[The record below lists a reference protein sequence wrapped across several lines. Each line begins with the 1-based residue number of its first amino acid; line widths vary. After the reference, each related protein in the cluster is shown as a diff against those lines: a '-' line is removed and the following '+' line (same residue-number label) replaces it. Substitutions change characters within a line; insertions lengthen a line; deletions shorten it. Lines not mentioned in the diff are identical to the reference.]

1 MGLKALLGRLQVRL
15 ERRAE
20 SLSHGM
26 ATMPPPTAATTT
38 DESLPRLRHAVI
50 LAPEDPRARLALA
63 HGLGEA
69 GRIEEAVRAASAA
82 ARLARQYN
90 DADTEVEACRV
101 WARFDPVQ
109 SEPAIALA
117 AALAAAGHAEQ
128 AAEAYQGVI
137 AAHGPSADLLLALGT
152 VYDEM
157 ARSDDAFR
165 SYVSAVAL
173 EPENTNALI
182 NAGIAARDAGRNA
195 EGEALLER
203 ALRGA
208 PASAHAVF
216 NLGLLR
222 MDGGGL
228 EEAAKHFD
236 AAWALNRGEPWS
248 DAVVTQ
254 RLSTNRCDPTN
265 SDWGCTR
272 FKLSHDIEQ
281 LTYLQRTGRIGPA
294 FDPIIA
300 EYRRAIDDPA
310 LPASPYMMVPLDPVR
325 YPLLAASYKR
335 PLHVPREALPSGAL
349 VSTDLAWDDIEAR
362 YLDADPEIVAID
374 GLLTPTALQAVRDWC
389 LQATIWNEVKT
400 GYLGAQMHDGF
411 ASPLLLHI
419 AAELRDRLPR
429 VIGAR
434 PLRTMWAFKYDPGFE
449 GIGLHA
455 DEAAV
460 NVNFWITPDAS
471 NLDPETGGLVVH
483 SKAAP
488 RDWGFARF
496 NRGADEIARYLD
508 SAGSTAI
515 RVPYR
520 ANRALMFDSDL
531 FHKTDSFRFRPGYEN
546 RRINITMLYG
556 SRDR

>member
-1 MGLKALLGRLQVRL
+1 
-15 ERRAE
+15 
-20 SLSHGM
+20 
-26 ATMPPPTAATTT
+26 MPPPTAPTAT
-38 DESLPRLRHAVI
+38 DESLPRLRHAVV
-50 LAPEDPRARLALA
+50 LAPENPRTRLALA
-63 HGLGEA
+63 DGLAEA
-69 GRIEEAVRAASAA
+69 GRIEEAVRAASTA
-82 ARLARQYN
+82 ARLARQHS
-90 DADTEVEACRV
+90 DTDTEVEACRV
-101 WARFDPVQ
+101 WARLEPALP
-109 SEPAIALA
+109 EPAIALA
-117 AALAAAGHAEQ
+117 AALADAGHAEQ
-128 AAEAYQGVI
+128 AAEVYQGVI
-137 AAHGPSADLLLALGT
+137 ATHGESVDLLLALGT

-165 SYVSAVAL
+165 SYVAAVAL
-173 EPENTNALI
+173 EPENTDALI
-182 NAGIAARDAGRNA
+182 NAGIAAREAGRNT
-195 EGEALLER
+195 EGQALLER

-208 PASAHAVF
+208 PDSAHAVF

-222 MDGGGL
+222 MDRGGL
-228 EEAAKHFD
+228 DEAAKHFD
-236 AAWALNRGEPWS
+236 AARALNRGEPWT

-254 RLSTNRCDPTN
+254 RLSTSHCDPTR

-281 LTYLQRTGRIGPA
+281 LTYLQRIGRIGPA

-300 EYRRAIDDPA
+300 EYRRAVEDPA
-310 LPASPYMMVPLDPVR
+310 LPDAPYMMVPLDPGR
-325 YPLLAASYKR
+325 YPLLAATYKR
-335 PLHVPREALPSGAL
+335 PLHVPSETPPPGAL
-349 VSTDLAWDDIEAR
+349 VSTALAWDDIEAR
-362 YLDADPEIVAID
+362 YLAADPEIVTID
-374 GLLTPTALQAVRDWC
+374 GLLTPEALQAVRDWC

-400 GYLGAQMHDGF
+400 GYLGALMHDGF
-411 ASPLLLHI
+411 ASPLLLRI

-429 VIGAR
+429 VIGTR
-434 PLRTMWAFKYDPGFE
+434 PLMTMWAFKYDPGFE

-460 NVNFWITPDAS
+460 NVNFWITPDTS
-471 NLDPETGGLVVH
+471 NLDPDTGGLIVH

-496 NRGADEIARYLD
+496 NHGGDEIARYLD
-508 SAGSTAI
+508 SSGSTAI

-531 FHKTDSFRFRPGYEN
+531 FHETDSFRFRPGYEH